1 MDALRFDDEGADAA
15 PCGRIEKPRRCASTM
30 KPTFTI
36 EPGQLPALLAFARIA
51 AHGSFTHAATELE
64 VSPSALSQTVRAL
77 EARLGVRLLNRT
89 TRKVGL
95 TEAGAALLARIEPAL
110 LDIDGAVDDLRQQ
123 RERPAGTLR
132 LTVPQVIVPA
142 LLEPHLADF
151 LAAYPEIRLDIRV
164 DSALND
170 LVGEGLDAGI
180 RLGEKVQRDMIALQ
194 LGGAQRSVVVGSP
207 AYFARHGMPKH
218 PRDLQAHNCV
228 RFRFST
234 TSAIYRWEFCE
245 HGRWFEIDAEGNLVS
260 NDSALLLRAA
270 LTGIGLVH
278 TMEPIMRAALA
289 SGAVVSV
296 LDEFLPPYDG
306 FYLYYPSRAQL
317 APKLRVF
324 ADFMRARLNAAA
336 TPT

>member
-1 MDALRFDDEGADAA
+1 
-15 PCGRIEKPRRCASTM
+15 M

-95 TEAGAALLARIEPAL
+95 TEAGAALLAR
-110 LDIDGAVDDLRQQ
+110 
-123 RERPAGTLR
+123 
-132 LTVPQVIVPA
+132 
-142 LLEPHLADF
+142 LEPDLADF
-151 LAAYPEIRLDIRV
+151 VAAYPEIRLDIRV

-170 LVGEGLDAGI
+170 LVSEGLDAGI
-180 RLGEKVQRDMIALQ
+180 RLGEKVQRDMVALQ
-194 LGGAQRSVVVGSP
+194 LGGTQRSVVVGSP
-207 AYFARHGMPKH
+207 AYFARHGTPKH

-228 RFRFST
+228 RFRFSN

-289 SGAVVSV
+289 SGTVVSV

-336 TPT
+336 APS